1 MDEILGALDQARK
14 VTGKPAMIVTRTV
27 KGKGV
32 SFMENNLK
40 FHGNAP
46 TADQVA
52 VALEE
57 LGQAE
62 QALKAERPDLYQA
75 RQ

>member
-1 MDEILGALDQARK
+1 VA
-14 VTGKPAMIVTRTV
+14 RTV

-32 SFMENNLK
+32 SFMEHNLK

-52 VALEE
+52 AALEE
-57 LGQAE
+57 LEQAE
-62 QALKAERPDLYQA
+62 QALRSDRPDLYRAGDEQ
-75 RQ
+75 